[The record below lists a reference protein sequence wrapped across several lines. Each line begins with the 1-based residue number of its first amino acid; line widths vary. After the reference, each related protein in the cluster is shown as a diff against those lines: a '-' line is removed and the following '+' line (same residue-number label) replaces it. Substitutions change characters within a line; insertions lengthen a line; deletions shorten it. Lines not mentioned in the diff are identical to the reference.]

1 MRGTKPRSTVMRMLT
16 GNPSGRPFNKAEPV
30 HVPLDLS
37 CPPELDDPVAAA
49 EWERGIVPAIELGQI
64 TTADRTLAIA
74 HCELWACWRSQLA
87 DAAKH
92 AHVIAA
98 GVNKYP
104 MPNPARVMANKTLTL
119 LAKVDAELGLSPTSR
134 TRVQATGR
142 LAPGNPL
149 DKFLSR
155 SSRRA

>member
-1 MRGTKPRSTVMRMLT
+1 MRMIT
-16 GNPSGRPFNKAEPV
+16 GNPGGRPYNTAEPI
-30 HVPLDLS
+30 HVPLDVA
-37 CPPELDDPVAAA
+37 CPMELDDPVAQA
-49 EWERGIVPAIELGQI
+49 EWHRGIVPAIELGQI

-74 HCELWACWRSQLA
+74 HCELWATWRSQLA
-87 DAAKH
+87 AASKH

-134 TRVQATGR
+134 TRVQVNGR

-149 DKFLSR
+149 DRFLTR

>member
-1 MRGTKPRSTVMRMLT
+1 MRGTKPRSTVVRLLT
-16 GNPSGRPFNKAEPV
+16 NNPGGRPYNTAEPM
-30 HVPLDLS
+30 PGALDMA
-37 CPPELDDPVAAA
+37 CPTELDDPVARA
-49 EWERGIVPAIELGQI
+49 EWDRGIVPAIELGQI

-74 HCELWACWRSQLA
+74 HCELWATWRSQLA
-87 DAAKH
+87 DASKH

-134 TRVQATGR
+134 TRVQVTGR

-149 DKFLSR
+149 DRFLSR
-155 SSRRA
+155 GRRRA